1 MKRKNLARQRIRS
14 IFITKFTDIGAV
26 LSDNSIPK
34 WLDDKRGEISWDYWN
49 AYKRFLEVEKRP
61 KDVIDE
67 NSKIIDRILDMSG
80 DPTTPGQWS
89 RKGLVMGNVQSG
101 KTQNFIGLLNKAAD
115 VGYKVIIVLGGHQ
128 NELRKQTQERID
140 EGLVGRESRHLSWD

>member
-1 MKRKNLARQRIRS
+1 MI
-14 IFITKFTDIGAV
+14 
-26 LSDNSIPK
+26 
-34 WLDDKRGEISWDYWN
+34 RGEISWDYWN

-101 KTQNFIGLLNKAAD
+101 KTQNFIVLNK
-115 VGYKVIIVLGGHQ
+115 
-128 NELRKQTQERID
+128 LRMLDMK
-140 EGLVGRESRHLSWD
+140 LSSY

>member
-1 MKRKNLARQRIRS
+1 MIEKVNKLVEIMITTVQMYQEAEERTDIDNELIDKALDAALKMPLFEDIDEEAKNLARQRIRS
-14 IFITKFTDIGAV
+14 IFITKFTDTGAV

-80 DPTTPGQWS
+80 DPTTLDN
-89 RKGLVMGNVQSG
+89 GLE
-101 KTQNFIGLLNKAAD
+101 
-115 VGYKVIIVLGGHQ
+115 KVL
-128 NELRKQTQERID
+128 
-140 EGLVGRESRHLSWD
+140 